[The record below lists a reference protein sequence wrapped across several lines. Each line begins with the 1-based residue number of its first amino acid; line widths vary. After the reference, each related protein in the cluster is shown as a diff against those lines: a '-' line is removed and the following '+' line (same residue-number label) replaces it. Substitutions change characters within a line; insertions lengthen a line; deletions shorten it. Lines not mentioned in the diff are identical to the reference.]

1 MKGEVD
7 TVEAHGKRYTIVNPG
22 GRIGSKISNGV
33 PYEAKLLN
41 RIHALGLSGSAF
53 DIGAHIGNHSLWL
66 ARMCGL
72 TVHAFEPHPQ
82 AFDALV
88 ANVKRNRLSRK
99 ITCHQV
105 AAGDRLA
112 VAQFRSS
119 MTLKLDRGDVPVD
132 RIDDMVDVPDLVLV
146 KVDVEG
152 MEPHALRGMSRHL
165 DRSHPLIFA
174 EVHTPIAHDLL
185 AEVLEPFGYQHTD
198 TVRMGSKMEEWSCR
212 P

>member
-1 MKGEVD
+1 LKGDID
-7 TVEAHGKRYTIVNPG
+7 TIEAHGKRYTIANPG
-22 GRIGSKISNGV
+22 GRIGSKIAGGV

-41 RIHALGLSGSAF
+41 RIHGLGLSGTAF
-53 DIGAHIGNHSLWL
+53 DIGAHIGNHSLFL

-72 TVHAFEPHPQ
+72 SVHAFEAHPQ

-88 ANVKRNRLSRK
+88 ANVKRNRLGGK

-105 AAGDRLA
+105 AAGDRA
-112 VAQFRSS
+112 TTAQFREA
-119 MTLKLDRGDVPVD
+119 MTLKLDRGDVPVA
-132 RIDDMVDVPDLVLV
+132 RIDDMIDVPGLALV

-165 DRSHPLIFA
+165 ERSHPLVFA
-174 EVHTPIAHDLL
+174 EVHTPAAHGLL
-185 AEVLEPFGYQHTD
+185 ADVLEPHGYEHTA
-198 TVRMGSKMEEWSCR
+198 TVRMGSNMEEWSWR